1 MSSQRST
8 CQFSVSIIFNFVDDA
23 SHLMLLNVLPI
34 SPLWVFS
41 IIVFDFVIDVS
52 HPLLLMLYLPLPVK
66 GPRNPIL
73 NHLLEGIQ
81 WICQVLR
88 ECMFIYHLT
97 LYRIWCCSMLH
108 PIPVIPLVAC
118 ICEHMFNCY
127 LTDFWAWCFS
137 STCQF
142 SVSII
147 FNFVDDASHLMLLNV
162 LPVSH
167 NSPAGRSSMEVS
179 PWVHVQLSSLTL
191 SMMYRTWCC
200 SMLYLLVMPVG
211 PHRGEYMFNDHH
223 WPMLLNALPALIVYE
238 EVIHLKRNLRLVLR
252 RLVLRCLVLRRL
264 VLRHLVLRRLVLR
277 RRRPRTQGN
286 EVDRDSDNHDI
297 VTYIRN
303 TGSKLIWLPVAT
315 SRYSNALMS
324 LGLSVSNLASS
335 LCVELPLKTNLRT
348 VPFFIEILLLVTLV
362 QMNLAL
368 DYCWIMYR
376 CLLWSLNFAVLKC

>member
-1 MSSQRST
+1 
-8 CQFSVSIIFNFVDDA
+8 
-23 SHLMLLNVLPI
+23 
-34 SPLWVFS
+34 
-41 IIVFDFVIDVS
+41 
-52 HPLLLMLYLPLPVK
+52 
-66 GPRNPIL
+66 
-73 NHLLEGIQ
+73 
-81 WICQVLR
+81 
-88 ECMFIYHLT
+88 
-97 LYRIWCCSMLH
+97 
-108 PIPVIPLVAC
+108 
-118 ICEHMFNCY
+118 
-127 LTDFWAWCFS
+127 
-137 STCQF
+137 
-142 SVSII
+142 
-147 FNFVDDASHLMLLNV
+147 
-162 LPVSH
+162 
-167 NSPAGRSSMEVS
+167 
-179 PWVHVQLSSLTL
+179 
-191 SMMYRTWCC
+191 MYRTWCC

-252 RLVLRCLVLRRL
+252 RLVLR
-264 VLRHLVLRRLVLR
+264 

-286 EVDRDSDNHDI
+286 EIDRDSDNHDI